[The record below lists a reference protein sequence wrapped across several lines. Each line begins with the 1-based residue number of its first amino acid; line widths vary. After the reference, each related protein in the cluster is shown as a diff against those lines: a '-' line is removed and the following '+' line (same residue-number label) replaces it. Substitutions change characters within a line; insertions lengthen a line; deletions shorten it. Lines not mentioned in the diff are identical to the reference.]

1 MNHIIGFLVR
11 VMEKLLDLY
20 LKILVA
26 ILSFFGRASARIIA
40 DLYTR
45 LTHKPTRRVRTRRT
59 SYERRRGNPRR
70 R

>member
-26 ILSFFGRASARIIA
+26 ILSFFGRALVRIIT
-40 DLYTR
+40 DLYVR
-45 LTHKPTRRVRTRRT
+45 LVRKPTTPAPTRRR